1 MSDDKMSRFRV
12 SVPKDATQVIDW
24 VKNQSNLSYAFLCV
38 IRAWI
43 AQHGTGNVFA
53 QPIGA
58 SKRGR
63 PSNALKTAVEKI
75 SDDAI
80 NDDVI
85 EEKKEPP
92 AADAKPVSKVLENE
106 DTDDDSD
113 FFDFEQRKP
122 TNDNSSMSIIDMM
135 NGR

>member
-63 PSNALKTAVEKI
+63 PSNALKTAVEKM
-75 SDDAI
+75 S
-80 NDDVI
+80 DDVI

-92 AADAKPVSKVLENE
+92 VADAEPVSKVLENE
-106 DTDDDSD
+106 DTNDDSD
-113 FFDFEQRKP
+113 FFDFEQSKP
-122 TNDNSSMSIIDMM
+122 TNNNSSMSIIDMM

>member
-63 PSNALKTAVEKI
+63 PSNALKTAVEKM
-75 SDDAI
+75 SDD
-80 NDDVI
+80 VS
-85 EEKKEPP
+85 EEKKEQPV
-92 AADAKPVSKVLENE
+92 ADVEPVSKVLENE

-113 FFDFEQRKP
+113 FFDFEQSKP
-122 TNDNSSMSIIDMM
+122 TNNNSSMSIIDMM

>member
-63 PSNALKTAVEKI
+63 PSNALKTAVEKM
-75 SDDAI
+75 S
-80 NDDVI
+80 DDVI
-85 EEKKEPP
+85 EEKKEQPV
-92 AADAKPVSKVLENE
+92 ADAEPVSKVLENE

-113 FFDFEQRKP
+113 FFDFEQSKP
-122 TNDNSSMSIIDMM
+122 TNNNSSMSIIDMM

>member
-1 MSDDKMSRFRV
+1 MSRFRV

-43 AQHGTGNVFA
+43 AQYGTGNVFA

-63 PSNALKTAVEKI
+63 PSNALKTAVEKM
-75 SDDAI
+75 S
-80 NDDVI
+80 DDVI

-92 AADAKPVSKVLENE
+92 VADAEPVSKVSENE

-113 FFDFEQRKP
+113 FFDFEQSKP
-122 TNDNSSMSIIDMM
+122 TNNNSSMSIIDMM

>member
-1 MSDDKMSRFRV
+1 MSRFRV

-63 PSNALKTAVEKI
+63 PSNALKTAVEKM
-75 SDDAI
+75 S
-80 NDDVI
+80 DDVI
-85 EEKKEPP
+85 EEKKEQPV
-92 AADAKPVSKVLENE
+92 ADAEPVSKVSENE

-113 FFDFEQRKP
+113 FFDFEQSKP
-122 TNDNSSMSIIDMM
+122 TNNNSSMSIIDMM

>member
-63 PSNALKTAVEKI
+63 PSNALKTAVEKM
-75 SDDAI
+75 S
-80 NDDVI
+80 DDVI
-85 EEKKEPP
+85 EEKKEQPV
-92 AADAKPVSKVLENE
+92 ADAEPVSKVSENE

-113 FFDFEQRKP
+113 FFDFEQSKP
-122 TNDNSSMSIIDMM
+122 TNNNSSMSIIDMM

>member
-63 PSNALKTAVEKI
+63 PSNALKTAVEKM
-75 SDDAI
+75 S
-80 NDDVI
+80 DDVI

-92 AADAKPVSKVLENE
+92 VADAEPVSKVLENE

-113 FFDFEQRKP
+113 FFDFEQSKP
-122 TNDNSSMSIIDMM
+122 TNNNSSMSIIDMM

>member
-1 MSDDKMSRFRV
+1 MSDDKMSRFRL

-63 PSNALKTAVEKI
+63 PLNALKTAVEKI
-75 SDDAI
+75 SDD
-80 NDDVI
+80 VI
-85 EEKKEPP
+85 EEKKEQPV
-92 AADAKPVSKVLENE
+92 ADAEPVSKVLENE

-113 FFDFEQRKP
+113 FFDFEQSKP
-122 TNDNSSMSIIDMM
+122 TNNNSSMSIIDMM

>member
-43 AQHGTGNVFA
+43 AQRGTGNVFA

-63 PSNALKTAVEKI
+63 PSNALKTAVEKM
-75 SDDAI
+75 SDDG
-80 NDDVI
+80 I
-85 EEKKEPP
+85 EEKKEQPV
-92 AADAKPVSKVLENE
+92 ADAEPVSKVLENE

-113 FFDFEQRKP
+113 FFDFEQSKP
-122 TNDNSSMSIIDMM
+122 TNNNSSMSIIDMM

>member
-63 PSNALKTAVEKI
+63 PSNALKTAVEKM
-75 SDDAI
+75 S
-80 NDDVI
+80 DDVI

-92 AADAKPVSKVLENE
+92 VADAEHVSKVLENE
-106 DTDDDSD
+106 DTDNDSD
-113 FFDFEQRKP
+113 FFDFEQSKP
-122 TNDNSSMSIIDMM
+122 TNNNSSMSIIDMM

>member
-1 MSDDKMSRFRV
+1 MSRFRL

-63 PSNALKTAVEKI
+63 PSNALKTAVEKM
-75 SDDAI
+75 SDD
-80 NDDVI
+80 VV
-85 EEKKEPP
+85 EEKKEQPV
-92 AADAKPVSKVLENE
+92 ADAEPVSKVSENE
-106 DTDDDSD
+106 DTDNDSD
-113 FFDFEQRKP
+113 FFDFEQSKP
-122 TNDNSSMSIIDMM
+122 TNNNSSMSIIDMM